1 MLVPQLVQVMNVN
14 IWTKISVLVSSWMFC
29 VSSVLRRGCW
39 ARYAS
44 GPRRSTL
51 RPLSDQV
58 QLIPSRFLLQFS
70 VFPHIGFS

>member
-1 MLVPQLVQVMNVN
+1 MLGPQIVQVINVDF
-14 IWTKISVLVSSWMFC
+14 WTKISVLVSSWMFC
-29 VSSVLRRGCW
+29 VSSVRRGCW